1 MSKTSRSITA
11 AASSKSHTLLATT
24 ALGLSLIA
32 PSVYAQSAEPKT
44 EFSLEEITVTAQ
56 RREQSLQDVPVSV
69 SAFTSTAIERNNFQG
84 VDDYLSRTPNVSFI
98 SSGGRD
104 RKSISIRGITNFL
117 SVDQDVRPST
127 VAFYLDD
134 FSVGGGSVNPPM
146 MDIERIEVL
155 RGPQGTYFG
164 RNAVGGA
171 INVTTKKPDNDLFA
185 QAKIG
190 YSSFDTKDVEAI
202 INVPIVQDVL
212 AIRGNMKWTKTDGN
226 IENINPIGGGNDSE
240 YINGRTA
247 IRYTPTDRLTVDVNV
262 SVTDEVSG
270 MREGVPSGVF
280 SEFAGNT
287 LFGYLNGQPDP
298 DGVGFYPE
306 NRDKVNFNRPQEV
319 GTHFWYTTGKVAY
332 DFDEITLTSITGYM
346 DSKGFLAGD
355 IDGGSVDGWYETKD
369 LYRTSLSQEL
379 RLQST
384 GSSDLEWV
392 IGGLLARDKG
402 NVEQYTYAGA
412 ENAFGLPEGTTVTE
426 TQTNGKTTS
435 VAVFGEATYH
445 LTDRLSVTGGLRWTH
460 EKIDSVQVNVSGGI
474 ISDSVDE
481 TASFSDISPKV
492 SVGYSINDNTTA
504 YATVSKAFK
513 SGGVQTNQLLP
524 DKTYDPET
532 LWNFE
537 AGLKSELLDRRL
549 RMNIAA
555 FYMKWK
561 DLQTEFQDG
570 IINENG
576 DIAFVTG
583 IENADSA
590 RSYGVEAE
598 FTGLVTEN
606 LTMGASIGYLNAKYE
621 NFVSYIE
628 GQNYTLDG
636 YTIPNSPK
644 WTLSGDAEYTFPVVG
659 DYEGY
664 IRAEWFYRGDT
675 VSNKDYLIKSG
686 FPYEVPDYN
695 STNVRVGM
703 GNDQYSIVAYVEN
716 VFDNNYYTNAYQKAF
731 VGGLFVEPSVRTV
744 GIRLSFKTN

>member
-1 MSKTSRSITA
+1 MSKSTRSITRV
-11 AASSKSHTLLATT
+11 ASGKSPALLATT

-32 PSVYAQSAEPKT
+32 PTVHAQSSGT
-44 EFSLEEITVTAQ
+44 ELQLEEITVTAQ

-202 INVPIVQDVL
+202 VNVPIVQDVL

-226 IENINPIGGGNDSE
+226 IKNINPIGGGNDSE

-247 IRYTPTDRLTVDVNV
+247 VRYTPTDRLTVDVNV

-306 NRDKVNFNRPQEV
+306 NRNRVNFNRPQEV

-332 DFDEITLTSITGYM
+332 DFDEMTLTSITGYM

-355 IDGGSVDGWYETKD
+355 IDGGSVDAWYETKD

-384 GSSDLEWV
+384 NSSDLEWV
-392 IGGLLARDKG
+392 IGGLAARDKG
-402 NVEQYTYAGA
+402 NVEQYTYAGS
-412 ENAFGLPEGTTVTE
+412 ENAFGLPEGFTVTE

-435 VAVFGEATYH
+435 FALFGEATYH
-445 LTDRLSVTGGLRWTH
+445 LTDRLSFTGGLRWTH
-460 EKIDSVQVNVSGGI
+460 EKVESVQVNVSGGI

-481 TASFSDISPKV
+481 SASFSDFSPKF
-492 SVGYSINDNTTA
+492 SIGYSIDDNTTA

-524 DKTYDPET
+524 EKTYDPET

-549 RMNIAA
+549 RMNLAA
-555 FYMKWK
+555 FYMKWS

-570 IINENG
+570 IINDNG

-606 LTMGASIGYLNAKYE
+606 LTVGASVGYLNAKYQ

-644 WTLSGDAEYTFPVVG
+644 WTLSGDAEYTFPVVD

-695 STNVRVGM
+695 STNVRIGM
-703 GNDQYSIVAYVEN
+703 GNEQYSIVAYVEN
-716 VFDNNYYTNAYQKAF
+716 LFDNNYYTNAYQKAF

-744 GIRLSFKTN
+744 GVRLSFKTN